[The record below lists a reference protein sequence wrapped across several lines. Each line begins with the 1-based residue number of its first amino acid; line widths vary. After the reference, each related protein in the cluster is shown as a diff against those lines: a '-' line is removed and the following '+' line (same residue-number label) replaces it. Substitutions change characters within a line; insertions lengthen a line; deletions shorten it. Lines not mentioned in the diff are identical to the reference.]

1 MFWFRNDPCV
11 DGVGVAFTDAVAPDD
26 GVLDLSAAPGSRAP
40 AWQAVEDVLG
50 VPIFQ
55 VHQVHGAR
63 VVRVHGGTVPSEL
76 AAEPAD
82 ALVTTTRGLGLA
94 IRVADC
100 LPVLL
105 ADASAGVV
113 AAAHAGRVGLAAGV
127 LTESVRMMRLAG
139 AVAITAWIGPHIC
152 GQCYEVPQSMRDELA
167 PLLPDSAS
175 RTSWGTPALDLGAAA
190 ARQLQELGCLVRRQD
205 ACTRTTGSLHSFRRD
220 GAASGRQA
228 GIIWIDNG
236 ARRVSS
242 TASAG
247 VFAPQAKVGTE
258 S

>member
-1 MFWFRNDPCV
+1 MFWFRNDPGV
-11 DGVGVAFTDAVAPDD
+11 DGVGVAFTDAVAPDG
-26 GVLDLSAAPGSRAP
+26 GVLDLSAAPTSRAP
-40 AWQAVEDVLG
+40 AWQVVEDALG
-50 VPIFQ
+50 VPILQ

-63 VVRVHGGTVPSEL
+63 VVLVDSGTVASDL
-76 AAEPAD
+76 AAERAD
-82 ALVTTTRGLGLA
+82 ALVTTTPGLGLA

-105 ADASAGVV
+105 ADAAAGVV

-127 LTESVRMMRLAG
+127 LAESVRVMRLAG
-139 AVAITAWIGPHIC
+139 AAAITAWIGPHIC
-152 GQCYEVPQSMRDELA
+152 GQCYEVPQRMRDELA
-167 PLLPDSAS
+167 PLLPGSAS
-175 RTSWGTPALDLGAAA
+175 RTSWGTPALDLGAGA
-190 ARQLQELGCLVRRQD
+190 ARQLEELGCLVRREG
-205 ACTRTTGSLHSFRRD
+205 ACTRTTDSLHSFRRD

-228 GIIWIDNG
+228 GIVWI
-236 ARRVSS
+236 AEAVRRVSS